1 MGPVMEGAGL
11 NITVL
16 SYMDNVDIG
25 FMACRELVP
34 DVWSLTG
41 YVAEAMDE
49 LLAAVGRPSGITQQA

>member
-25 FMACRELVP
+25 FMVCRELVP
-34 DVWSLTG
+34 DVWSLVT
-41 YVAEAMDE
+41 YVQEAMEE
-49 LLAAVGRPSGITQQA
+49 LLTAVSKLPAST

>member
-25 FMACRELVP
+25 FMVCRELVP
-34 DVWSLTG
+34 DVWKLAD
-41 YVAEAMDE
+41 YVQEAMAE
-49 LLAAVGRPSGITQQA
+49 LLKAIDADA